1 MGIEPTALCL
11 EGRCS
16 TTELRPLRNHY
27 SEAAEGRTVPKKLA
41 RIYPKLLSI
50 NNRPANLWAKC

>member
-16 TTELRPLRNHY
+16 TTELRPLTNHY
-27 SEAAEGRTVPKKLA
+27 NEAARGRTFL
-41 RIYPKLLSI
+41 R
-50 NNRPANLWAKC
+50 N